1 MHINR
6 KYIVFLSIF
15 MLLALAGLGVL
26 WSIGRAQPDATTL
39 SIDPTPAE
47 VAVGNQVTVDMV
59 VTEAVDLYG
68 ASIALTFD
76 PTIVQVDGTSIT
88 PGTCPQADFVVQNTV
103 DNVAGTISYDVT
115 SLAPTTPCNGTG
127 VIASITFNKIAT
139 GTSSVHFNTWLLA
152 DTNGV
157 EIPTSTTDGEI
168 TDPTGPPALLWL
180 DPQFPEISIGASDLI
195 DLRLDNISNVYG
207 AEVSLSYDDTI
218 LEVVGGAVTPG
229 TCPAPDFV
237 ATNTAGG
244 GSVDYAVTQLNPTPP
259 CNGGVVASIEFQ
271 CLPATPPDTLTNVTI
286 AHSLISDPDGTS
298 IPHNVQNATVLCVET
313 GFIVEG
319 SVSLQGWPTSEPPDW
334 PAGWP
339 LG

>member
-1 MHINR
+1 
-6 KYIVFLSIF
+6 L
-15 MLLALAGLGVL
+15 
-26 WSIGRAQPDATTL
+26 
-39 SIDPTPAE
+39 
-47 VAVGNQVTVDMV
+47 
-59 VTEAVDLYG
+59 
-68 ASIALTFD
+68 
-76 PTIVQVDGTSIT
+76 
-88 PGTCPQADFVVQNTV
+88 
-103 DNVAGTISYDVT
+103 
-115 SLAPTTPCNGTG
+115 
-127 VIASITFNKIAT
+127 IASITFNKIAT

-339 LG
+339 LGAEGVQVTLYNDTDGVVSDQTVVGADGAFSLNGELDKNHTLSASYPRYLEIALSGLTSSVQNEIIDVGNGKLPAGDLTGDGVINIFDLSIVGGNFSKTAPQPWAP